1 MKYQRFDYPE
11 CYQTDHV
18 QVLDIE
24 TLAPANENGSF
35 PPWPL
40 HEPVCASVLTQKKVG
55 DDYAFDIETVD
66 FANERAGLLRLF
78 ELLDPGATLVSWNG
92 RAFDVPVLQL
102 AAARQGLFEDTNQ
115 PEEDIV
121 GAFFALCSAFQD
133 ARIVSWGGEAKDF
146 LCLKRA
152 AIERGMVLPPQ
163 LRDPAPFARTR
174 LDLSSAVRSL
184 GHYVHLP
191 EFCEAIDVASK
202 PMPSK
207 DISLAVR
214 HGAWDHVETQVVADV
229 CTIAQVAWRYFLAT
243 GATSGTRETGDDA
256 VLAALVER
264 FPYDAWLERLT
275 GSLQQAA

>member
-1 MKYQRFDYPE
+1 MTD
-11 CYQTDHV
+11 QT
-18 QVLDIE
+18 
-24 TLAPANENGSF
+24 T
-35 PPWPL
+35 
-40 HEPVCASVLTQKKVG
+40 
-55 DDYAFDIETVD
+55 
-66 FANERAGLLRLF
+66 
-78 ELLDPGATLVSWNG
+78 ELLPVEQQADLRHKTHTLGEEAALFLADRSAASPWQRVIVCDFEFLYDMDAFKRYQVAENDATQGFVRWPFHRVVAGAWCMLTISPDMD
-92 RAFDVPVLQL
+92 RPVVTNVE
-102 AAARQGLFEDTNQ
+102 AITNQ

-133 ARIVSWGGEAKDF
+133 ARIISWGGEAKDF

-152 AIERGMVLPPQ
+152 AMERGMVLPPQ
-163 LRDPAPFARTR
+163 LRDPAPFARSR

-191 EFCEAIDVASK
+191 EFCEAIGVASK

-207 DISLAVR
+207 EIFLAVR

-256 VLAALVER
+256 VLAALAER

>member
-1 MKYQRFDYPE
+1 MTD
-11 CYQTDHV
+11 QT
-18 QVLDIE
+18 
-24 TLAPANENGSF
+24 S
-35 PPWPL
+35 
-40 HEPVCASVLTQKKVG
+40 
-55 DDYAFDIETVD
+55 
-66 FANERAGLLRLF
+66 
-78 ELLDPGATLVSWNG
+78 ELLPVEQQADLRHKTQTLGEEAALFLADRSAASPWQRVIVCDFEFIYDMDAFKRYQVAENDATQGFVRWPFHRIVAGAWCMLTISPDMDRPIVTNVE
-92 RAFDVPVLQL
+92 AI
-102 AAARQGLFEDTNQ
+102 TNQ

-133 ARIVSWGGEAKDF
+133 AKVISWGGEAKDF

-191 EFCEAIDVASK
+191 EFCEAIGVASK

-243 GATSGTRETGDDA
+243 GAASGAPAAGDYA
-256 VLAALVER
+256 VLAVLAER
-264 FPYDAWLERLT
+264 FPNDAWIAKLASPLP
-275 GSLQQAA
+275 LAA